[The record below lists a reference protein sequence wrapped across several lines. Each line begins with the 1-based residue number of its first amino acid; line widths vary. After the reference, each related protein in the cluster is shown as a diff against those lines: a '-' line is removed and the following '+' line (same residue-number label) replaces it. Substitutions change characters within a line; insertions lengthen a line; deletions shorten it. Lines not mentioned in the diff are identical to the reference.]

1 MLILSVWGMAVIA
14 SQIAVLGMVQVNG
27 LIQETNA
34 QRLLQIRNDR
44 GLEKWQCKE
53 HTMTQVSYVLL
64 RLTIKFVT
72 SSATVQWPV
81 YDVTWFVA
89 KARTNLIGRV
99 FHQQPDKKGYS
110 IQRLRKFLQI
120 CNLIVLLYQ
129 VVWPVFCRM
138 QIHY

>member
-1 MLILSVWGMAVIA
+1 MAVIA

-53 HTMTQVSYVLL
+53 QTMTQVSYVLL

-72 SSATVQWPV
+72 SSATVQ
-81 YDVTWFVA
+81 
-89 KARTNLIGRV
+89 
-99 FHQQPDKKGYS
+99 
-110 IQRLRKFLQI
+110 
-120 CNLIVLLYQ
+120 
-129 VVWPVFCRM
+129 
-138 QIHY
+138 